1 MALQIRKEEE
11 RWQRDQ
17 RLAAYQALLDADH
30 RVTEAAE
37 VAIRHGE
44 GLSEGLSGSGQVT
57 CDELRVASTP

>member
-17 RLAAYQALLDADH
+17 RLAAYQALLDTDH

-37 VAIRHGE
+37 VAIRHG
-44 GLSEGLSGSGQVT
+44 EGLSGSGQVT

>member
-44 GLSEGLSGSGQVT
+44 GLSGLGQVT
-57 CDELRVASTP
+57 CDELRVASIP